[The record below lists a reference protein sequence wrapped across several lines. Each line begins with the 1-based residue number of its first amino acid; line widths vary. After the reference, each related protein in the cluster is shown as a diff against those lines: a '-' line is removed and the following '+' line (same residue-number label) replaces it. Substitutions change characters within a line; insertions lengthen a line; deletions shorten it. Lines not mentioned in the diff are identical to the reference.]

1 MKQPFESQ
9 PASGRQNGDDMA
21 MMEGTIDLQELG
33 TIADRNTSLE
43 DGAKVVNDLGRQL
56 GKVGDGF
63 FSGSGNLPAMI
74 DVTEWPVC
82 LPSSGRIRY

>member
-9 PASGRQNGDDMA
+9 SASGRQNGDDMA

-33 TIADRNTSLE
+33 TIADRDTALE
-43 DGAKVVNDLGRQL
+43 DGAEVVNDLGRQL

-63 FSGSGNLPAMI
+63 FPDPGTFP
-74 DVTEWPVC
+74 P
-82 LPSSGRIRY
+82 